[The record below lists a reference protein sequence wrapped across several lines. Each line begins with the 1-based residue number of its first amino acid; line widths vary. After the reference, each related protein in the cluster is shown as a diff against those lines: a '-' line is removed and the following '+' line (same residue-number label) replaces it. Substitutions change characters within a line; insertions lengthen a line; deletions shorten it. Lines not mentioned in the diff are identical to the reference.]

1 MAEVHELGAPAASL
15 ILMSKGTGPHVLS
28 SSIVAENALLAG
40 RQALIEC
47 QNITTCFAGP
57 PSLR

>member
-1 MAEVHELGAPAASL
+1 MAEVHELLHRQLRSFARA
-15 ILMSKGTGPHVLS
+15 KGQGSHVLP

-40 RQALIEC
+40 RQALMEC

-57 PSLR
+57 PFLR

>member
-15 ILMSKGTGPHVLS
+15 IRKSKGTGPHVLP

-40 RQALIEC
+40 RQALMEC
-47 QNITTCFAGP
+47 QNITSCFAGP